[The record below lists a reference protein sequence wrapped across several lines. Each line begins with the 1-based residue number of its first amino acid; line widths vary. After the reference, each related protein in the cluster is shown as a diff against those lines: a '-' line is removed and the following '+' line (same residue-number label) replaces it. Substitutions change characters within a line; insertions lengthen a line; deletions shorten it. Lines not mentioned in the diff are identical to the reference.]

1 MKKIFLSILLLIFC
15 EAGFSQELAPA
26 KIPVPVMNTFNIKF
40 PKALSTKWQR
50 PGLFYNVT
58 FTMGVAE
65 HEASID
71 SVGTVLRHEYDI
83 SSRSLP
89 KPVLDNLIQNYR
101 LFKIEDV
108 QRIDV
113 GRTSTTYRVQIKF
126 DSEQYKVIFDQSGK
140 ELEKK

>member
-1 MKKIFLSILLLIFC
+1 MKKILVFLLFVSSV
-15 EAGFSQELAPA
+15 AGFSQDLAPA

-40 PKALSTKWQR
+40 PKALNTKWQR
-50 PGLFYNVT
+50 AGLFYDAKFV
-58 FTMGVAE
+58 MGVAD
-65 HEASID
+65 HQATID
-71 SVGTVLRHEYDI
+71 SVGTMLRHEYDI

-89 KPVLDNLIQNYR
+89 KPVLDNLIQNYGR
-101 LFKIEDV
+101 FKVEDA